1 MICLYLSFSIIKV
14 IHPVVALAMV
24 MLVGV
29 FVVIA
34 DQPIEDS
41 MVYIVIIV
49 TLALPMLIICLFFNF
64 HGFG

>member
-1 MICLYLSFSIIKV
+1 M
-14 IHPVVALAMV
+14 VALAMV

-49 TLALPMLIICLFFNF
+49 TLALPMLIICLFINF

>member
-1 MICLYLSFSIIKV
+1 M
-14 IHPVVALAMV
+14 VALAMV

-49 TLALPMLIICLFFNF
+49 TLAFPMLIICLFINF